1 MATDRFEPNVVVIG
15 AGIIGGACAQEL
27 ARRGHR
33 VLILEAQE
41 AAAETSCRAMGHLG
55 AWDENEAQL
64 RLSLLA
70 MQCWNALA
78 PELPAEV
85 EFTPRGAIW
94 VAATADEMEAVH
106 RKGEVLGRVGVENHV
121 LDSEALHREEPN
133 LRRDL
138 PGGLL
143 VPHDVV
149 IDAAEATRFLVRRA
163 QAAGAI
169 LRIHSRVVSFA
180 DHAVRLENG
189 DRVGAPHIVVAA
201 GWRTPQLF
209 PELPIRPR
217 KGHIALTAPSPGYVR
232 HQLSGVDYQASA
244 RPDASDSIVFSFQPR
259 VSGRYLIGATRQYV
273 GDSIEVDPRII
284 RGLLD
289 KAREYLPGVTAL
301 PIERTWAG
309 FRPATPDP
317 VPIIGPAPGRSDL
330 IFATGHEGIG
340 ITTALATGR
349 LVAEMIEGLP
359 ASIPLEPYR
368 PDRFPFSPKT

>member
-1 MATDRFEPNVVVIG
+1 MATDRFEPEVVVIG

-27 ARRGHR
+27 ALRGQR

-41 AAAETSCRAMGHLG
+41 VAAETSCRAMGHLG
-55 AWDENEAQL
+55 TWDENEAQL

-70 MQCWNALA
+70 MRCWNELA
-78 PELPAEV
+78 PELPPEV

-94 VAATADEMEAVH
+94 VAATADEMEAVR
-106 RKGEVLGRVGVENHV
+106 RKSEGLDRVGVENRV
-121 LDSEALHREEPN
+121 LSSEDLHQEEPN
-133 LRRDL
+133 LRSDL

-163 QAAGAI
+163 QSAGAL
-169 LRIHSRVVSFA
+169 LRTRSRVA
-180 DHAVRLENG
+180 GIDDHAVLLENG
-189 DRVGAPHIVVAA
+189 DRVHAPHVVVAA
-201 GWRTPQLF
+201 GWRSPQLF
-209 PELPIRPR
+209 PDLPIRPR
-217 KGHIALTAPSPGYVR
+217 KGHIALTAPKPGYVR

-244 RPDASDSIVFSFQPR
+244 RPDASDSIAFSFQPR

-284 RGLLD
+284 EGLLD
-289 KAREYLPGVTAL
+289 KARHYLPDLPGL

-309 FRPATPDP
+309 LRPATPDP
-317 VPIIGPAPGRSDL
+317 VPIIGPAPGRSEL

-349 LVAEMIEGLP
+349 LVAELVEGRP
-359 ASIPLEPYR
+359 PSIPLEPYR
-368 PDRFPFSPKT
+368 PDRFPISPRS